1 MATNEKS
8 SVIVELYDLPLT
20 KRKDDRYG
28 RVVTSRSLT
37 EDDLIAIAVS
47 RRTDLSATSLKASMS
62 ILGEI
67 AIEQIANG
75 ASVSFGPGY
84 FNLGVNGVFVGNDAR
99 WDCSKHSLSVRVT
112 PSAKLRDAVKTS
124 KVDVRGMAASG
135 VVINTVTDVATGEV
149 NSRLT
154 PGGGVKLTGSKIKI
168 EGDNIKV
175 GITLTNQATSEV
187 IAVPGTSLLLN
198 DPSKIT
204 FIVPATLVNGD
215 YKLSITTHY
224 SSPSHI
230 LKEARTFCFD
240 YILNV
245 YK

>member
-1 MATNEKS
+1 MTTNEKG
-8 SVIVELYDLPLT
+8 SVIVELYDLPIT
-20 KRKDDRYG
+20 QRKDDRYG
-28 RVVTSRSLT
+28 RVVTTRSLT

-47 RRTDLSATSLKASMS
+47 RRTDLSPTSLKSSMN
-62 ILGEI
+62 ILQEI

-75 ASVSFGPGY
+75 ASVSFGLGY

-99 WDCSKHSLSVRVT
+99 WDSAIHSLSVRVAPT
-112 PSAKLRDAVKTS
+112 AALRNAVKAS

-135 VVINTVTDVATGEV
+135 AVINTVTDVTTGEV

-154 PGGGVKLTGSKIKI
+154 PGGGIKLTGTKIKI
-168 EGDNIKV
+168 DGDELKV

-187 IAVPGTSLLLN
+187 IAIPPTSLLLN

-204 FIVPATLVNGD
+204 FIVPSILVNGD
-215 YKLSITTHY
+215 FKLSITTQY

-230 LKEARTFCFD
+230 LKEPRTFSFD

-245 YK
+245 SV

>member
-1 MATNEKS
+1 MTTNEKNS
-8 SVIVELYDLPLT
+8 IIVELYDLPLT
-20 KRKDDRYG
+20 GRKDDRYG
-28 RVVTSRSLT
+28 RVVTSKSLT
-37 EDDLIAIAVS
+37 EDDLISIAVS
-47 RRTDLSATSLKASMS
+47 RRTDLNATSLKASMS

-75 ASVSFGPGY
+75 ASVCFGLEY

-99 WDCSKHSLSVRVT
+99 WDSAIHSLSVRVAPT
-112 PSAKLRDAVKTS
+112 AKLRNTVKAS

-135 VVINTVTDVATGEV
+135 AVINSVTDVTTGEV

-154 PGGGVKLTGSKIKI
+154 PGGGVKLTGTKIKI
-168 EGDNIKV
+168 DGDELKV

-187 IAVPGTSLLLN
+187 IAIPPTSLLLN

-204 FIVPATLVNGD
+204 FIVPSILVNGD
-215 YKLSITTHY
+215 FKLSITTQY

-230 LKEARTFCFD
+230 LKEPRTFSFD

-245 YK
+245 SV